1 MNFRNQKGEGKG
13 SLIVG
18 IAVLLIAAYVGL
30 KVIPVMIHVYAFE
43 DRVREEC
50 KFLRG
55 RTVEALAGD
64 LVSAAEIEKLDITED
79 NIEAKRLRI
88 DTYEVLRV
96 KITYMVPIATPIKV
110 FEWNREV
117 NYEAPIFE

>member
-1 MNFRNQKGEGKG
+1 MNFSRQKGEGKS

-18 IAVLLIAAYVGL
+18 IAVLLIAAYIGL
-30 KVIPVMIHVYAFE
+30 KVIPTMVRVYAFE

-50 KFLRG
+50 KFLHG
-55 RTVEALAGD
+55 RTTEALAD
-64 LVSAAEIEKLDITED
+64 DIVSAGEIEKLDITED
-79 NIEAKRLRI
+79 NIDAKRIRV

-96 KITYMVPIATPIKV
+96 KVTYTVPIVTPIKV
-110 FEWNREV
+110 FEWDRQV

>member
-30 KVIPVMIHVYAFE
+30 KVIPVMVHVYAFE

-55 RTVEALAGD
+55 RTVETLSRD

-79 NIEAKRLRI
+79 NIEAKRIRI

-96 KITYMVPIATPIKV
+96 NIKYMVPIATPIKV
-110 FEWNREV
+110 IEWNREV

>member
-1 MNFRNQKGEGKG
+1 MNFSRQKGEGKSG
-13 SLIVG
+13 LIVG

-30 KVIPVMIHVYAFE
+30 KVIPTMVRVYAFE

-55 RTVEALAGD
+55 RTMEQLGDDLVEAG
-64 LVSAAEIEKLDITED
+64 EIEKLEITPD
-79 NIEAKRLRI
+79 NIDAKRIRV

-96 KITYMVPIATPIKV
+96 KVTYTVPIATPIKV
-110 FEWNREV
+110 FEWNREI

>member
-1 MNFRNQKGEGKG
+1 MNFSRQKGEGKSG
-13 SLIVG
+13 LIVG

-30 KVIPVMIHVYAFE
+30 KVIPTMVRVYAFE

-55 RTVEALAGD
+55 RTMEQLADDIVEAG
-64 LVSAAEIEKLDITED
+64 EIEKLEISPD
-79 NIEAKRLRI
+79 NVDAKRIRI

-96 KITYMVPIATPIKV
+96 KVTYTVPIATPIKV
-110 FEWNREV
+110 FEWNREI

>member
-1 MNFRNQKGEGKG
+1 MNFSRQKGEGKSG
-13 SLIVG
+13 LIVG

-30 KVIPVMIHVYAFE
+30 KVVPVMVRVYAFE
-43 DRVREEC
+43 DRAREEC

-55 RTVEALAGD
+55 RTMEQLADDLIEAG
-64 LVSAAEIEKLDITED
+64 EIEKLEITQD
-79 NIEAKRLRI
+79 NIDAKRIRV

-96 KITYMVPIATPIKV
+96 KVTYTVPIATPIKV
-110 FEWNREV
+110 FEWNREI

>member
-50 KFLRG
+50 KYLRG